1 MEDPADGVPVARG
14 PKWVPVGI
22 DSLAAKFSP
31 PSGSSEGEIQEVD
44 APQPVEHAAS
54 SDLAIGRLF
63 GGKYR
68 VLDRLGAGG
77 MAVVY
82 RAQEQGLITREVA
95 LKVLTPESALSQA
108 TIARFLKE
116 AQSISNVR
124 HPNVVQL
131 IDLGRT
137 DDGQIYLVMERLV
150 GKTLYEVMREKGEM
164 GEVFTW
170 DELGPL
176 ILDIC
181 GALQA
186 AHKQRIIHRDMKPSN
201 CFLCERDDERP
212 YVKVLDFGIAKVQ
225 SGGTSDDSIETPLT
239 QEGMFLGTPHYAAPE
254 IVNRRPE
261 HTLDGRVDIFALGVM
276 MYQCLTGTLPFQA
289 VRDSRVAVLYRAAH
303 ERPESPRLRAPDRN
317 IPLEVDRLVM
327 RAMEID
333 LNQRFAT
340 VAELAGGIRSTLQ
353 APGTTPGGGG
363 VLVSGSI
370 LEIAPASVVKVPA
383 EGSPHKSII
392 LGASGPD
399 LRASALA
406 EQFAPAEQQNTPVPP
421 GHSLTAVTPESP
433 TSIQD
438 TGRRATMAVLVILV
452 AMALGLMVLVALI
465 IHESGKSRARP
476 KGREDSPTSADSGAA
491 SPKAAGPSSGI
502 SVAPKPARPSSTTPV
517 APKPAL
523 PAAPP
528 VLAPST
534 EPSVAP
540 PSPPPSTTP
549 PPGEDVGA
557 EELAKASQSPNAAG
571 KTLPRESSKD
581 PQAARKKAV
590 HKRLDELAKSD
601 AVFMCLPVSLSFG
614 DKVFDEVPI
623 VVLLD
628 ASGKAK
634 ASIAKKKVARRL
646 STSADAC
653 IVKVLGSAVFP
664 PGDGTLSV
672 SHTLRF
678 D

>member
-1 MEDPADGVPVARG
+1 MEDSADGVPVARG
-14 PKWVPVGI
+14 PKWVPVGVA
-22 DSLAAKFSP
+22 SLAEGTSQPSSSP
-31 PSGSSEGEIQEVD
+31 EGEGQEVD
-44 APQPVEHAAS
+44 AAQSIKHAAS

-116 AQSISNVR
+116 AQAISNVR

-150 GKTLYEVMREKGEM
+150 GKTLYEVMREKGGE

-170 DELGPL
+170 SELGPL

-186 AHKQRIIHRDMKPSN
+186 AHKQKIIHRDMKPSN

-212 YVKVLDFGIAKVQ
+212 YVKVLDFGIAKVH

-289 VRDSRVAVLYRAAH
+289 FRDSRVAVLYRAAH
-303 ERPESPRLRAPDRN
+303 ERPESPRLRAPDRG

-333 LNQRFAT
+333 LDRRFAT
-340 VAELAGGIRSTLQ
+340 VAELAGAIRATLH

-363 VLVSGSI
+363 ISVSGSI
-370 LEIAPASVVKVPA
+370 LEITPPSVVNAPI
-383 EGSPHKSII
+383 ERTPHKIVV

-399 LRASALA
+399 LRA
-406 EQFAPAEQQNTPVPP
+406 QPPAEEQSTPVPP
-421 GHSLTAVTPESP
+421 GHPLTTSTPDSP

-438 TGRRATMAVLVILV
+438 TGRRASMAVLAILA
-452 AMALGLMVLVALI
+452 AMALGLVVLFALI
-465 IHESGKSRARP
+465 IHESGKSP
-476 KGREDSPTSADSGAA
+476 VSPEGRQKSPASADSSEAA
-491 SPKAAGPSSGI
+491 PRAMRPSAGGPP
-502 SVAPKPARPSSTTPV
+502 VVPKPPLS
-517 APKPAL
+517 
-523 PAAPP
+523 AAPSVLP
-528 VLAPST
+528 VSPPST
-534 EPSVAP
+534 AP
-540 PSPPPSTTP
+540 PEPPPSAPGTP
-549 PPGEDVGA
+549 PTG
-557 EELAKASQSPNAAG
+557 
-571 KTLPRESSKD
+571 
-581 PQAARKKAV
+581 
-590 HKRLDELAKSD
+590 
-601 AVFMCLPVSLSFG
+601 
-614 DKVFDEVPI
+614 
-623 VVLLD
+623 
-628 ASGKAK
+628 
-634 ASIAKKKVARRL
+634 
-646 STSADAC
+646 
-653 IVKVLGSAVFP
+653 
-664 PGDGTLSV
+664 
-672 SHTLRF
+672 
-678 D
+678 

>member
-1 MEDPADGVPVARG
+1 
-14 PKWVPVGI
+14 
-22 DSLAAKFSP
+22 
-31 PSGSSEGEIQEVD
+31 
-44 APQPVEHAAS
+44 
-54 SDLAIGRLF
+54 
-63 GGKYR
+63 
-68 VLDRLGAGG
+68 

-82 RAQEQGLITREVA
+82 RALEQGLITREVA

-116 AQSISNVR
+116 AQAISNVR

-150 GKTLYEVMREKGEM
+150 GKTLYEVMREKGGE

-170 DELGPL
+170 SELGPL

-186 AHKQRIIHRDMKPSN
+186 AHKQKIIHRDMKPSN

-303 ERPESPRLRAPDRN
+303 ERPESPRLRAPERD

-333 LNQRFAT
+333 LDRRFAT
-340 VAELAGGIRSTLQ
+340 VADLAGAIRATLH
-353 APGTTPGGGG
+353 APGATPGGGG
-363 VLVSGSI
+363 ISVSGSI
-370 LEIAPASVVKVPA
+370 LEITPAPVVNVPA
-383 EGSPHKSII
+383 EKMPHKRII

-399 LRASALA
+399 LRA
-406 EQFAPAEQQNTPVPP
+406 QPPVEQQSTPVPP
-421 GHSLTAVTPESP
+421 GHSLTASTPDSP

-438 TGRRATMAVLVILV
+438 TGRRASMAVLAILA
-452 AMALGLMVLVALI
+452 AMVLGLVVLFALI
-465 IHESGKSRARP
+465 IHESGKSP
-476 KGREDSPTSADSGAA
+476 VPLEGRQKSPASADS
-491 SPKAAGPSSGI
+491 SE
-502 SVAPKPARPSSTTPV
+502 APPRAVRPSAGEPPV
-517 APKPAL
+517 APKPPL
-523 PAAPP
+523 SAAPSVLP
-528 VLAPST
+528 VALPST
-534 EPSVAP
+534 EPSEPP
-540 PSPPPSTTP
+540 PSPSAPETP
-549 PPGEDVGA
+549 PPGVEDGGA
-557 EELAKASQSPNAAG
+557 EVPAEAPPPQAPGASGPVTPKGPSA
-571 KTLPRESSKD
+571 D
-581 PQAARKKAV
+581 PQAARRKAV
-590 HKRLDELAKSD
+590 RLRLNELAKSD
-601 AVFMCLPVSLSFG
+601 AVVMCLPVSLSFG
-614 DKVFDEVPI
+614 DKVFDEIPI

-628 ASGKAK
+628 AGGKAK
-634 ASIAKKKVARRL
+634 VSIAKKKVPRRVPA
-646 STSADAC
+646 SADAC

-664 PGDGTLSV
+664 PGDGPLPV
-672 SHTLRF
+672 LHTLRF

>member
-1 MEDPADGVPVARG
+1 MG
-14 PKWVPVGI
+14 
-22 DSLAAKFSP
+22 SLTDKALQS
-31 PSGSSEGEIQEVD
+31 SGSSEGDGQEVD
-44 APQPVEHAAS
+44 APQPVKHAAS

-116 AQSISNVR
+116 AQAISNVR

-150 GKTLYEVMREKGEM
+150 GKTLYEIMREKGGV
-164 GEVFTW
+164 GEVFKW

-186 AHKQRIIHRDMKPSN
+186 AHKQKIIHRDMKPSN

-303 ERPESPRLRAPDRN
+303 ERPESPRLRAPDRD

-333 LNQRFAT
+333 LDRRFAT
-340 VAELAGGIRSTLQ
+340 VAELSGAIRSTLH
-353 APGTTPGGGG
+353 ATGTTPGGGG
-363 VLVSGSI
+363 VLVSGSV
-370 LEIAPASVVKVPA
+370 LEITPPSVVKVPA
-383 EGSPHKSII
+383 EGTPHKSII

-399 LRASALA
+399 LRA
-406 EQFAPAEQQNTPVPP
+406 QGVAEQQSTPMPP

-438 TGRRATMAVLVILV
+438 TGRRASMAVLAILV
-452 AMALGLMVLVALI
+452 AMALGLAVLVALI
-465 IHESGKSRARP
+465 IHESGESRVRP
-476 KGREDSPTSADSGAA
+476 DGREDSPAAADSAGA
-491 SPKAAGPSSGI
+491 SPRAARPPSGTP
-502 SVAPKPARPSSTTPV
+502 VAPKPARPSSRTPV
-517 APKPAL
+517 APKPA
-523 PAAPP
+523 PTAAPP
-528 VLAPST
+528 VLSPT

-540 PSPPPSTTP
+540 PPPSAPETP
-549 PPGEDVGA
+549 PPPVEDEVA
-557 EELAKASQSPNAAG
+557 ELPAKAPPPKLPGALGTAP
-571 KTLPRESSKD
+571 PRESSAD
-581 PQAARKKAV
+581 RQAARKKAV
-590 HKRLDELAKSD
+590 RQRLNELAKSD
-601 AVFMCLPVSLSFG
+601 AVFMCLPVSLSYG
-614 DKVFDEVPI
+614 DKVFDEIPI

-628 ASGKAK
+628 ADGKAK
-634 ASIAKKKVARRL
+634 ASIAKKKVPRRL
-646 STSADAC
+646 PASADAC

-664 PGDGTLSV
+664 PGDGPLPV
-672 SHTLRF
+672 PHTLRF